1 MTSNVAQPRV
11 LVTGGAGFLGINL
24 CRLLLARGYP
34 VRSMDI
40 APFAYPE
47 RDAVEAIQADIRDPD
62 AVTRALTDVD
72 LVVHCAAALP
82 LSSKEEIHSTD
93 VGGTQTLL
101 QISGRQ
107 AVKRFIFISST
118 SVYGI
123 PDHHPVYEQDRL
135 HGVGAYGTAKVM
147 AEQLCLESR
156 SQGRCVPIL
165 RPKSFVGPERLGVF
179 ELLYEWAYE
188 GRNFPVLGS
197 GNNLYQ
203 LLDVADLCEVIL
215 LCLSKDERPVN
226 DTFNVGAKSFGTMR
240 ENFQSVLDRAGH
252 GKRIIGLPVGPAIAL
267 LKVLERMHLSP
278 LYPWIYETAGCE
290 SFVSI
295 DRMERQLGFTPRYSN
310 SMALIRN
317 YDWFV
322 AHRAE
327 FHGKIGVT
335 HRVPWRKGALRL
347 AKWFF

>member
-1 MTSNVAQPRV
+1 MTSNMAQPRV

-82 LSSKEEIHSTD
+82 LAARRKSIRRTSEVRRH
-93 VGGTQTLL
+93 LL
-101 QISGRQ
+101 QISARGR
-107 AVKRFIFISST
+107 SSVSYSYRPPRST
-118 SVYGI
+118 AFPITI
-123 PDHHPVYEQDRL
+123 PLYEQDRL
-135 HGVGAYGTAKVM
+135 HGVGAYGTAKIM

-203 LLDVADLCEVIL
+203 LLDVADLCEVDIL
-215 LCLSKDERPVN
+215 VLGDRRTLGERHVQRGRQIVRHHARKFSIRTGSRRPRQTNHRFAGRTGDCAAQGARTDAPFPPV
-226 DTFNVGAKSFGTMR
+226 
-240 ENFQSVLDRAGH
+240 SVDL
-252 GKRIIGLPVGPAIAL
+252 
-267 LKVLERMHLSP
+267 
-278 LYPWIYETAGCE
+278 
-290 SFVSI
+290 
-295 DRMERQLGFTPRYSN
+295 
-310 SMALIRN
+310 
-317 YDWFV
+317 
-322 AHRAE
+322 
-327 FHGKIGVT
+327 
-335 HRVPWRKGALRL
+335 
-347 AKWFF
+347 